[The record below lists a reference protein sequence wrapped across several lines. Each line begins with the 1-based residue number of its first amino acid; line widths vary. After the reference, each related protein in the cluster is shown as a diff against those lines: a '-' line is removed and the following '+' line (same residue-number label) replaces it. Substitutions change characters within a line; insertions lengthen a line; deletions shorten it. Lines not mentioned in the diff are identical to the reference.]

1 MCVKASVIIA
11 TEHHK
16 SRRSVAGSNGRKKAK
31 PGRALPYLEIIAKP
45 LMQIANGFR
54 DGEKRR
60 ALLILDSRVRGND
73 GVVVDSGWASVRRSA
88 RVRGN
93 DGGGVCN
100 GLYLVMR
107 SMAMFATTAAVA
119 VPTMPIN
126 QRNIRDSNSA
136 WRVLRFAK
144 PPFIS
149 PLNSARSAL
158 VARCSKP
165 PSNRLTRSSKVA
177 NTVPHGT
184 RDHCKTLTADRQLFL
199 VRDSYIRRE
208 RKGRWLSPGRG
219 EKACSVDSGWTFRPL
234 KRPRPRE

>member
-1 MCVKASVIIA
+1 MM
-11 TEHHK
+11 
-16 SRRSVAGSNGRKKAK
+16 GS
-31 PGRALPYLEIIAKP
+31 
-45 LMQIANGFR
+45 
-54 DGEKRR
+54 
-60 ALLILDSRVRGND
+60 LLILDGRSVRRSAGFRPND
-73 GVVVDSGWASVRRSA
+73 GVVVDSGWAFRPLKRP
-88 RVRGN
+88 RPRECRGF
-93 DGGGVCN
+93 CN
-100 GLYLVMR
+100 GLYLLMR
-107 SMAMFATTAAVA
+107 SMTMFATTAAVA

-184 RDHCKTLTADRQLFL
+184 RGHCKTLTADRKLFL
-199 VRDSYIRRE
+199 VRDSYIPRE

-219 EKACSVDSGWTFRPL
+219 EKACSVDSGF
-234 KRPRPRE
+234 PRPRE